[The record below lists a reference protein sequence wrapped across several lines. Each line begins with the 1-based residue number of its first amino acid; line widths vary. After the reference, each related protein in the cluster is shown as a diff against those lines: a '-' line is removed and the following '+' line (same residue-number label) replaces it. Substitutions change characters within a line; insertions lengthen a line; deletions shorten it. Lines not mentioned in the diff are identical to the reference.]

1 MWRPYKIIFFLLLL
15 SSNLHAQYGITVTLK
30 PATVGPTA
38 ATVNGSVSGLISY
51 ATKFDVLYGESAT
64 SLTKTKSSGVSFG
77 PGVILLNG
85 FTIGTT
91 LDSLKQQTKYY
102 YKYVTNDSYQGITN
116 KSTAID
122 SFITTKEPFKVNL
135 LNSQFNDTLAVA
147 SFISKLTTNDTGI
160 PKNSLTVDAST
171 GNKYFTVKN
180 DSLFTAVKFDT
191 LKSATYTIKIY
202 SLFSDNSNATSTFT
216 ISVLDKTP
224 PLITTKIDTLNV
236 ILGVSLSANVTP
248 TDFNKSTIDN
258 RSNVDLSLSKSNFD
272 CANIG
277 LNKIEFI
284 AKDESLNTSIKFVYV
299 NIKDTIKP
307 TLYVLKEKTIYIDS
321 LGKSLI
327 SSNDLETTSLIPD
340 SLYTKNISARFLL
353 EPGNVKNTVDTSKVL
368 INSGATYTTD
378 RFGANL
384 NAMNF
389 NGTNQFANLGTDA
402 VKVTVAN
409 PYTISLWAKAAYTPT
424 SLSNFGTFMD
434 YNGHR
439 YFKSNGTVTWK
450 QAKAISDSL
459 KGYLAIPNTAAE
471 NTFLRTLTGG
481 SLTWMGVTDE
491 VTEGKYRTV
500 QGDSVTYFNW
510 KAGQPD
516 NFNDEDYIHLD
527 ANGQWNDGPNSYLL
541 NFIIE
546 FDINS
551 GVFLSKYQNL
561 DAGNSNFFLTPSS
574 VSGNGTNSLT
584 FTAPDS
590 TWNHFVYVL
599 SSGANNT
606 KIYINGTLVKTGTVN
621 YNSVH
626 STSTPVFLG
635 RVSGSPSNFYT
646 GSLDDLRVYNKIL
659 SDTQIIDLYNYEK
672 LSPANRINQ
681 TGDNCSIAQ
690 KIISQSTFSC
700 TDLGTKK
707 IIYTVVDKSGNK
719 VDSSINILVKDTT
732 KPSIKIK
739 NAIIRID
746 NIAPLKLAYKDFDD
760 GSTDNCSIDTR
771 LLSKSDFTLKDTG
784 QNTFTY
790 TVTDKSG
797 NSKSTNATITL
808 ACKDPVAPSNQT
820 IELCQSST
828 VKPLEASL
836 PTGSTGSLQWYTTM
850 SGGTANSNSPSPS
863 TTAVAATE
871 YYIAHLL
878 NGCESTKRAKV
889 SVIVKPL
896 PVKATLSRDTTGF
909 LNSSNKSLNVWLKD
923 GVVLSD
929 TLQKFKPLS
938 QGSYQVRNTLNG
950 CSIISDPYYFFITD
964 VINLSASE
972 FIKLSP
978 NPYVNK
984 VVFEF
989 KINGYDKLNLD
1000 VYDFTTGSKLT
1011 SKQGLYSG
1019 TPIFLGQLSGGVYI
1033 VKAYSNDNKVA
1044 YQFKMI
1050 KL

>member
-1 MWRPYKIIFFLLLL
+1 MTKPYKIILFFLLL

-30 PATVGPTA
+30 SATVGPTA
-38 ATVNGSVSGLISY
+38 TTVNANVSGLVSY
-51 ATKFDVLYGESAT
+51 ATKFDVFYGESRT
-64 SLTKTKSSGVSFG
+64 TLTKTKSSGVAFG
-77 PGVILLNG
+77 PGILLLSG
-85 FTIGTT
+85 FTLGTT

-116 KSTAID
+116 QSTVID
-122 SFITTKEPFKVNL
+122 SFTTTKEPFKINL
-135 LNSQFNDTLAVA
+135 LNSKFDDTSAVA

-160 PKNSLTVDAST
+160 PKHSFTVDAST
-171 GNKYFTVKN
+171 GNKYFTIKN

-191 LKSATYTIKIY
+191 LKSATYTIKVY
-202 SLFSDNSNATSTFT
+202 SLFSDNTNATSTFT

-224 PLITTKIDTLNV
+224 PLISTKIDTLNL
-236 ILGVSLSANVTP
+236 ILGVSLSANATP
-248 TDFNKSTIDN
+248 TDFNKSTVDN
-258 RSNVDLSLSKSNFD
+258 RSNVTLSLSKSNFD
-272 CANIG
+272 CSNIG
-277 LNKIEFI
+277 INKIEFI
-284 AKDESLNTSIKFVYV
+284 AKDDSLNSSSKFVYV
-299 NIKDTIKP
+299 NIKDTVKP
-307 TLYVLKEKTIYIDS
+307 TLYVLTEKTIYIDS
-321 LGKSLI
+321 LGKSII

-340 SLYTKNISARFLL
+340 SLFAKNMSARFLL
-353 EPGNVKNTVDTSKVL
+353 DPGNVKNTVDTTKVL
-368 INSGATYTTD
+368 INVGATYTTD

-384 NAMNF
+384 NAMKL
-389 NGTNQFANLGTDA
+389 NGTSQFADLGIDA
-402 VKVTVAN
+402 VKVTSAN
-409 PYTISLWAKAAYTPT
+409 PYTVSLWGKPAYTPT
-424 SLSNFGTFMD
+424 AISNFGSFQD

-439 YFKSNGTVTWK
+439 YFKSNATITWK
-450 QAKAISDSL
+450 QAKAICDSL

-471 NTFLRTLTGG
+471 NTFLRTLAGG
-481 SLTWMGVTDE
+481 SLTWMGITDE
-491 VTEGKYRTV
+491 VAEGKYLTV
-500 QGDSVTYFNW
+500 LGDSVAYFNW
-510 KAGQPD
+510 KSGQPD
-516 NFNDEDYIHLD
+516 NFNDEDYIHID
-527 ANGQWNDGPNSYLL
+527 ANGQWNDAPNTYLL

-561 DAGNSNFFLTPSS
+561 DAGNSSFFLTSSS

-599 SSGANNT
+599 ASGTNNT
-606 KIYINGTLVKTGTVN
+606 KVYINGTLVKSGTVN
-621 YNSVH
+621 YNAIH
-626 STSTPVFLG
+626 TATAPVFIG
-635 RVSGSPSNFYT
+635 RVSGSPANFYT
-646 GSLDDLRVYNKIL
+646 GSIDDIRVYNKML
-659 SDTQIIDLYNYEK
+659 SDTQIIALYNYEK
-672 LSPANRINQ
+672 LKPASRINQ
-681 TGDNCSIAQ
+681 TADNCSIAQ

-707 IIYTVVDKSGNK
+707 INYSVVDKSGNK
-719 VDSSINILVKDTT
+719 VDSSINIIVKDTT
-732 KPSIKIK
+732 KPIIKIK
-739 NAIIRID
+739 NATIRID
-746 NIAPLKLAYKDFDD
+746 NSAPLKLDYTDFDD

-771 LLSKSDFTLKDTG
+771 LLSKTDFTLKDTG

-790 TVTDKSG
+790 TITDKSG

-808 ACKDPVAPSNQT
+808 ACKDPVAPSDQS

-828 VKPLEASL
+828 VKPLEANL
-836 PTGSTGSLQWYTTM
+836 PSGSTGALKWYTTV
-850 SGGTANSNSPSPS
+850 SGGTANTSSPSPS
-863 TTAVAATE
+863 TTTVGVTE
-871 YYIAHLL
+871 YFITHLL

-896 PVKATLSRDTTGF
+896 PVKAVLSRDTAGF

-923 GVVLSD
+923 GVALSD
-929 TLQKFKPLS
+929 TLQKFKPVS

-950 CSIISDPYYFFITD
+950 CAIISDPYYYFITD

-989 KINGYDKLNLD
+989 KINGYEKLNLD